1 MVTQAIQTAK
11 IVETTSAAQHARR
24 NCFCWR
30 VLGACGGKRQ
40 KKIRRVMPQKF
51 FCFSTKF

>member
-11 IVETTSAAQHARR
+11 IVETTSAAQYARR

-30 VLGACGGKRQ
+30 VLGACGGKR
-40 KKIRRVMPQKF
+40 
-51 FCFSTKF
+51 